1 MVRKAAG
8 KQLQTDPH
16 AKKAQKA
23 KQQHRPSTHTP
34 LRVPGTPPSKP
45 LRRRGGEEEKR
56 GRKLSLGSW
65 HSAWPTASFSVPA
78 CQTWPSWWVPRAG
91 GCSIPPRPRSGSPA
105 CTCRARRQLQLDS
118 SYMSREAER
127 AAGAICRAAFQWTC
141 SSGGFAKLRFKAPS
155 FCSGLQTPFCCKT
168 RTFSPAF
175 LGSRSH
181 IVICKDTLPAKCK
194 CCPDHINNLQWW
206 FLTVRIL
213 PLLNLLRKDEG
224 PLSQAQKR
232 IET

>member
-1 MVRKAAG
+1 MQKKHRK
-8 KQLQTDPH
+8 QSN
-16 AKKAQKA
+16 
-23 KQQHRPSTHTP
+23 STAPALTHP
-34 LRVPGTPPSKP
+34 YECLGHHPPNHSGGGVGRK
-45 LRRRGGEEEKR
+45 RRGEGSCR
-56 GRKLSLGSW
+56 WDHGIQPGRQPAFPFLLVRLGL
-65 HSAWPTASFSVPA
+65 P
-78 CQTWPSWWVPRAG
+78 G
-91 GCSIPPRPRSGSPA
+91 GCRGQAAAVSPPRPRSGSPA

-118 SYMSREAER
+118 SYVSREAER

-155 FCSGLQTPFCCKT
+155 FCSGLQTPFCCKS